1 MENKKYT
8 TAGVSLALGMSEV
21 AIKEMFE
28 NAKELT
34 FTQIIELSLNS
45 KIKRY
50 TDEANEIKDKL
61 DGFAKLFSK

>member
-8 TAGVSLALGMSEV
+8 TASIALALGMSES

>member
-8 TAGVSLALGMSEV
+8 TASIALALGMSEN
-21 AIKEMFE
+21 AIKEMFD
-28 NAKELT
+28 NAEKLT